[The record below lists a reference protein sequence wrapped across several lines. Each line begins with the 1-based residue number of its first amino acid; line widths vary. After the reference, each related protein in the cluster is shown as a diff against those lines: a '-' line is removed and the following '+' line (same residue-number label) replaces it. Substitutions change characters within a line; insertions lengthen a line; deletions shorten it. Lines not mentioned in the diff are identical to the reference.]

1 MTKFRKSSDTVYLE
15 MELME
20 GGGLNGY
27 ISKMKQE
34 GKKIEEKVVKNIVL
48 QVAKALNYLH
58 DQRIIHRDI
67 KPENILID
75 DIDNPKVVKISDF
88 GLSAKIDSSVN
99 MGLVVECGTDLFKSP
114 EQLTKLVYA
123 KVVAS

>member
-1 MTKFRKSSDTVYLE
+1 